1 MSKPQF
7 PERNFYDA
15 HLAQGTKQFL
25 CSDLV
30 NRMFLLVL
38 AVDCHYLIVRGE
50 IVHHAYYYDAHTHV
64 HVHCMHK
71 IASYSGS

>member
-1 MSKPQF
+1 MSFVGKTMSKKGV
-7 PERNFYDA
+7 PEYNFYDA

-38 AVDCHYLIVRGE
+38 A
-50 IVHHAYYYDAHTHV
+50 
-64 HVHCMHK
+64 
-71 IASYSGS
+71 SGLPLLNCER